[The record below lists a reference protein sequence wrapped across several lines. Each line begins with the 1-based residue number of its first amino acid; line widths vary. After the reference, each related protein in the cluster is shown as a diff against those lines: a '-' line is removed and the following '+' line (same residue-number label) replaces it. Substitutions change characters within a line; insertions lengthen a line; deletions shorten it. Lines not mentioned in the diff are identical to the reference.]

1 MATIPIPKTFS
12 DINLSM
18 KRNPVTKDLD
28 EITNEQAVQASIL
41 NILATGPYERLFRP
55 DLGAG
60 LKEML
65 FEPMTQLTASRIS
78 TRIRSAVQQQEPRV
92 TVENVTV
99 IPNEE
104 RQLYDIFVTCTIND
118 TKQEIEVT
126 QTLQR
131 GR

>member
-55 DLGAG
+55 DLGSG
-60 LKEML
+60 LNEML
-65 FEPMTQLTASRIS
+65 F
-78 TRIRSAVQQQEPRV
+78 
-92 TVENVTV
+92 
-99 IPNEE
+99 
-104 RQLYDIFVTCTIND
+104 
-118 TKQEIEVT
+118 
-126 QTLQR
+126 
-131 GR
+131 

>member
-1 MATIPIPKTFS
+1 MPTEPIPTTFS
-12 DINLSM
+12 DISLSM

-28 EITNEQAVQASIL
+28 EITNEEAVQASIL

-65 FEPMTQLTASRIS
+65 FEPMTNLTATRMEN
-78 TRIRSAVQQQEPRV
+78 RIRSAVATQEPRV
-92 TVENVTV
+92 SVKTVTV

-104 RQLYDIFVTCTIND
+104 KQLYDIFVTCTILD
-118 TKQEIEVT
+118 TTQEVEVS
-126 QTLQR
+126 QVLQR

>member
-65 FEPMTQLTASRIS
+65 FEPMTALTATRIEG
-78 TRIRSAVQQQEPRV
+78 RIRSAIQQQEPRV
-92 TVENVTV
+92 TCRIVTV
-99 IPNEE
+99 VPNEE
-104 RQLYDIFVTCTIND
+104 RQLYDIFVTCEIND

>member
-65 FEPMTQLTASRIS
+65 FEPMTALTAARIEG
-78 TRIRSAVQQQEPRV
+78 RIRSAIQQQEPRV
-92 TVENVTV
+92 TCRLVTV
-99 IPNEE
+99 VPNEE
-104 RQLYDIFVTCTIND
+104 RQLYDIFVTCEIND
-118 TKQEIEVT
+118 SKQEIEVT

>member
-1 MATIPIPKTFS
+1 MATIPIAKTFS

-55 DLGAG
+55 ALGAG
-60 LKEML
+60 LKEMR
-65 FEPMTQLTASRIS
+65 FEPMTNLTAARIEN
-78 TRIRSAVQQQEPRV
+78 RIKSAIATQEPRV
-92 TVENVTV
+92 QVKTVTV
-99 IPNEE
+99 TPNEE
-104 RQLYDIFVTCTIND
+104 RQLYDIFVTCTIKD
-118 TKQEIEVT
+118 TTQEIEVT

>member
-1 MATIPIPKTFS
+1 MAIPIPKTFS

-28 EITNEQAVQASIL
+28 EITNEQAVSASVY

-65 FEPMTQLTASRIS
+65 FEPLNQLTATRIES
-78 TRIRSAVQQQEPRV
+78 RIRSAIELQEPRV
-92 TVENVTV
+92 VCETVTV

-104 RQLYDIFVTCTIND
+104 RQLYDIFVTCTIKD
-118 TKQEIEVT
+118 TKQEIEIT
-126 QTLQR
+126 QTLQK

>member
-1 MATIPIPKTFS
+1 MAIPIPKTYS
-12 DINLSM
+12 DISLSM

-65 FEPMTQLTASRIS
+65 FEPMTELTTARMINK
-78 TRIRSAVQQQEPRV
+78 IRSAIESQEPRV
-92 TVENVTV
+92 LIEDIRVTM
-99 IPNEE
+99 NEE
-104 RQLYDIFVTCTIND
+104 KHLYDIFVICTIKD
-118 TKQEIEVT
+118 TKQEVEIT
-126 QTLQR
+126 QTLQK

>member
-1 MATIPIPKTFS
+1 MATPIPKTYS
-12 DINLSM
+12 DISLSM

-60 LKEML
+60 LKEVL
-65 FEPMTQLTASRIS
+65 FEPMTELTTARMINK
-78 TRIRSAVQQQEPRV
+78 IRSAIETQEPRV
-92 TVENVTV
+92 LIEDIRVTM
-99 IPNEE
+99 NEE
-104 RQLYDIFVTCTIND
+104 KQLYDIFVICTIKD
-118 TKQEIEVT
+118 TKQEVEIT
-126 QTLQR
+126 QTLQK

>member
-65 FEPMTQLTASRIS
+65 FEPMTALTAARIEG
-78 TRIRSAVQQQEPRV
+78 RIRTAIQQQEPRV
-92 TVENVTV
+92 TCEVVTV
-99 IPNEE
+99 SPNEA

>member
-1 MATIPIPKTFS
+1 MATEPLPKTFS

-28 EITNEQAVQASIL
+28 EITNEQAVQASVL

-65 FEPMTQLTASRIS
+65 FEPMTNLTASRMEN
-78 TRIRSAVQQQEPRV
+78 RIRAAIATQEPRV
-92 TVENVTV
+92 TVSTVTV

-104 RQLYDIFVTCTIND
+104 RQLYDIFVTCVIKD
-118 TKQEIEVT
+118 TTQEIEVT

>member
-1 MATIPIPKTFS
+1 MATPIPKTYS
-12 DINLSM
+12 DISLSM

-65 FEPMTQLTASRIS
+65 FEPMTELTTARMINK
-78 TRIRSAVQQQEPRV
+78 IRSAIETQEPRV
-92 TVENVTV
+92 LIEDIRVTM
-99 IPNEE
+99 NEE
-104 RQLYDIFVTCTIND
+104 KQLYDIFVICTIKD
-118 TKQEIEVT
+118 TKQEVEIT
-126 QTLQR
+126 QTLQK

>member
-1 MATIPIPKTFS
+1 MPTEPIPTTFS

-28 EITNEQAVQASIL
+28 EITNEEAVQASIL

-65 FEPMTQLTASRIS
+65 FEPMTNLTATRMEN
-78 TRIRSAVQQQEPRV
+78 RIRSAVATQEPRV
-92 TVENVTV
+92 SVKTVTV
-99 IPNEE
+99 IPDEDK
-104 RQLYDIFVTCTIND
+104 QLYDIFVTCTILD
-118 TKQEIEVT
+118 TTQEVEVS
-126 QTLQR
+126 QVLQR

>member
-65 FEPMTQLTASRIS
+65 FEPMTALTAARIEG
-78 TRIRSAVQQQEPRV
+78 RIRSAIQQQEPRV
-92 TVENVTV
+92 TCRIVTV

-104 RQLYDIFVTCTIND
+104 RQLYDIFVTCEIND

>member
-28 EITNEQAVQASIL
+28 EITNEQAVSASIN
-41 NILATGPYERLFRP
+41 NILSTGPYERLFRP

-65 FEPMTQLTASRIS
+65 FEPMTELTATRIS
-78 TRIRSAVQQQEPRV
+78 NRIRTAVEIQEPRV
-92 TVENVTV
+92 IVEQVTV
-99 IPNEE
+99 TPNEE
-104 RQLYDIFVTCTIND
+104 RQLYDIFVTCTIKD
-118 TKQEIEVT
+118 TTQEIEVT

>member
-1 MATIPIPKTFS
+1 MAIPIPKTFS

-28 EITNEQAVQASIL
+28 EITNEQAVSASVY

-65 FEPMTQLTASRIS
+65 FEPLNQLTATRIES
-78 TRIRSAVQQQEPRV
+78 RIRSAIELQEPRV
-92 TVENVTV
+92 VCKTVTV

-104 RQLYDIFVTCTIND
+104 RQLYDIFVTCEIKD
-118 TKQEIEVT
+118 TKQEIEIT
-126 QTLQR
+126 QTLQK

>member
-1 MATIPIPKTFS
+1 MATPIPKTYS
-12 DINLSM
+12 DISLSM

-65 FEPMTQLTASRIS
+65 FEPMTELTTARMINK
-78 TRIRSAVQQQEPRV
+78 IRSAIETQEPRV
-92 TVENVTV
+92 LIDDIRV
-99 IPNEE
+99 IMNEE
-104 RQLYDIFVTCTIND
+104 KQLYDIFVICTIKD
-118 TKQEIEVT
+118 TKQEVEIT
-126 QTLQR
+126 QTLQK

>member
-1 MATIPIPKTFS
+1 MPTEPIPTTFS
-12 DINLSM
+12 DISLSM

-28 EITNEQAVQASIL
+28 EITNEEAVQASIL

-65 FEPMTQLTASRIS
+65 FEPMTNLTATRMEN
-78 TRIRSAVQQQEPRV
+78 RIRSAVASQEPRV
-92 TVENVTV
+92 SVKTVTV

-104 RQLYDIFVTCTIND
+104 KQLYDIFVTCTILD
-118 TKQEIEVT
+118 TTQEVEVS
-126 QTLQR
+126 QVLQR

>member
-65 FEPMTQLTASRIS
+65 FEPMTALTAARIEG
-78 TRIRSAVQQQEPRV
+78 RIRTAIQQQEPRV
-92 TVENVTV
+92 TCEVVTV

-126 QTLQR
+126 QTLQI